1 MVGPGGQQ
9 PRLARVEETI
19 HHTEP
24 AGDGVTPE
32 DLDRDNE
39 GVLHEVTA
47 R

>member
-24 AGDGVTPE
+24 ARDGVTPE